1 VAPGRKEFGDEGVDE
16 MGARK
21 GAGIQL
27 SVVSWQLAVAVAVA
41 QALRLSQDTMTCSG
55 AGAAQP
61 DMSAWAS
68 QKKDENRPDRSGNRQ
83 DEALSDVAVN
93 SLALRKRDVKHRIW

>member
-1 VAPGRKEFGDEGVDE
+1 MRWQR
-16 MGARK
+16 ARVR
-21 GAGIQL
+21 AFSCQL
-27 SVVSWQLAVAVAVA
+27 SVGSWQLAVAVA